1 MLRPSI
7 SNDSLLL
14 AVVRSGSDF
23 FDEYLDYF
31 RQIRELRSRRPFY
44 FGLMHSPAK
53 FDAQILAECIA
64 KLPPRNGQML
74 EKTSTQNRSRSR
86 SQNIAPI
93 DPGNAWFRTPYP
105 KVRRVPWRPQPL
117 IRSASVTGNLWISS
131 CVIKKCK

>member
-44 FGLMHSPAK
+44 FGLMHSLAARLRKHAK
-53 FDAQILAECIA
+53 NTYGFAETATSIIIEM
-64 KLPPRNGQML
+64 NG
-74 EKTSTQNRSRSR
+74 
-86 SQNIAPI
+86 
-93 DPGNAWFRTPYP
+93 
-105 KVRRVPWRPQPL
+105 
-117 IRSASVTGNLWISS
+117 
-131 CVIKKCK
+131 